1 MAEWALSAFAGWE
14 YAVMS
19 VRTEGQDRLGDR
31 GLWALLG
38 GGLAVISEDRGPGR
52 SVEEALLAFSG
63 QGGGA
68 VAAGQGRSVAV

>member
-31 GLWALLG
+31 GLLALLG
-38 GGLAVISEDRGPGR
+38 GGPAVISEDRGQGR

-63 QGGGA
+63 QGGVA